1 MSYNE
6 MTGETYLLVDAIDE
20 LTRTQIENRKVDIN
34 KSITETTNKIAE
46 ASEKLMAILSLL

>member
-20 LTRTQIENRKVDIN
+20 LTRTQIENQKVDIN

>member
-20 LTRTQIENRKVDIN
+20 LTKTQIENQKVDIN